1 MLPAKKLR
9 SDGKGVIV
17 DKTED
22 ICIPA
27 THFGRRRVRWVPE
40 DSHIRLEVRLSA
52 PMVRELSILANSRG
66 ASIAR
71 VVTDEL
77 EHLVGDNTH
86 HGAGEEN

>member
-1 MLPAKKLR
+1 
-9 SDGKGVIV
+9 VIV
-17 DKTED
+17 DKTEA

-27 THFGRRRVRWVPE
+27 THFGRRRVRWVSE
-40 DSHIRLEVRLSA
+40 DSHVRLEVRLPA
-52 PMVRELSILANSRG
+52 PMVRELTILANARG

-77 EHLVGDNTH
+77 GHLVSDDGK

>member
-1 MLPAKKLR
+1 M
-9 SDGKGVIV
+9 
-17 DKTED
+17 DKMEA

-27 THFGRRRVRWVPE
+27 PHFGRRRARWVSE
-40 DSHIRLEVRLSA
+40 DSYVRLEVRLPA
-52 PMVRELSILANSRG
+52 PMVRELTILANSRG

-77 EHLVGDNTH
+77 GHLVGDNAH

>member
-1 MLPAKKLR
+1 MEA
-9 SDGKGVIV
+9 
-17 DKTED
+17 

-27 THFGRRRVRWVPE
+27 PHFGRRRARWVSE
-40 DSHIRLEVRLSA
+40 DSYVRLEVRLPA
-52 PMVRELSILANSRG
+52 PMVRELTILANSRG

-77 EHLVGDNTH
+77 GHLVGDNAH